1 MQADFSPHVSS
12 EINLLQKVIVHR
24 PDEGIIRVSPKKS
37 AELLFDDIVYL
48 PAMQSEHKVFT
59 DVLKALIGQEH
70 VLETERLL
78 YEALDQDSG
87 ARMRLVQRLIEYE
100 ELPPSFDTILN
111 NKSNEA
117 LAEILITGYDLP
129 DDRVLFDPIPNFL
142 FTRDIAVTINDHI
155 LITKAAKLARTR
167 ENYLTRFI
175 MYHHPWF
182 ASISKEQKLIDL
194 NLLEL
199 FPPSRKGE
207 PVSMEGG
214 DVMILNKDFLI
225 VGISERTNQHA
236 FHSLKKYLFDHNI
249 MTNVVLCNLP
259 ADRSFMHLDT
269 IMTQI
274 DEHRFVAYKPIIQDG
289 LSSFVEVHRHTGE
302 IQYYATMKE
311 FLWNEISAKI
321 EFTWVGDGET
331 PTQEREQWTDG
342 CNLLTVR
349 PGVAITYDR
358 NPVTAQALKDSG
370 YSITPA
376 SQIINTDPAVLQS
389 LQRTIITIPS
399 AELSRARGG
408 PHCMS
413 CPIKRMI

>member
-349 PGVAITYDR
+349 PGVAIMYDR

>member
-259 ADRSFMHLDT
+259 TDRSFMHLDT

-376 SQIINTDPAVLQS
+376 SQIINTYPAVLQS

-399 AELSRARGG
+399 AELSRAMGG

>member
-1 MQADFSPHVSS
+1 MKSDFFPRVSS
-12 EINLLQKVIVHR
+12 EINSLQKVIVHR

-48 PAMQSEHKVFT
+48 PAMQAEHKVFT
-59 DVLKALIGQEH
+59 DVLRALIGEDH

-78 YEALDQDSG
+78 YEALDQDSS
-87 ARMRLVQRLIEYE
+87 ARLRLIQRLIEYE
-100 ELPPSFDTILN
+100 ELPPSYHAVLN
-111 NKSNEA
+111 KKSNEA
-117 LAEILITGYDLP
+117 LADILITGYDQS
-129 DDRVLFDPIPNFL
+129 DDSVLFDPIPNFL

-175 MYHHPWF
+175 MYHHPLF
-182 ASISKEQKLIDL
+182 ENESKDQKLIDL

-199 FPPSRKGE
+199 FPPSKKGE

-214 DVMILNKDFLI
+214 DVMILKRDFLI

-236 FHSLKKYLFDHNI
+236 FHSLKKYLFDHKV
-249 MTNVVLCNLP
+249 MKNVVLCNLP
-259 ADRSFMHLDT
+259 ADRSFMHIDT

-311 FLWNEISAKI
+311 FLWNEISTKI

-342 CNLLTVR
+342 CNLLAVR

-358 NPVTAQALKDSG
+358 NPITAHALKASG

-376 SQIINTDPAVLQS
+376 SQIINSAPETLRT
-389 LQRTIITIPS
+389 LEKTIITIPS